1 MSKSIL
7 LLGAGGHAFVITDI
21 LHTMQDSNDRPLYG
35 KIDFLDDASELAVG
49 KLTELEQIGRN
60 YDEVF
65 CCIGNNQFRKEL
77 LEKVER
83 LEMKVPVL
91 VHPTAHISPSAVV
104 KAGTVVEPGAIINSN
119 SVIEEGCII
128 SPGAI
133 VDHNVTIGKYCH
145 INAGAICKAGA
156 VIPAGTK
163 LDAGEIAKG
172 Y

>member
-1 MSKSIL
+1 MEKLI
-7 LLGAGGHAFVITDI
+7 FW
-21 LHTMQDSNDRPLYG
+21 MMRQ
-35 KIDFLDDASELAVG
+35 ELAVG
-49 KLTELEQIGRN
+49 KSWQNWNGFGRN
-60 YDEVF
+60 YEEVF

-77 LEKVER
+77 LEKAER
-83 LEMKVPVL
+83 LEMTVPAL
-91 VHPTAHISPSAVV
+91 VHPTAYISPSAVV

>member
-35 KIDFLDDASELAVG
+35 KTDFLDDASELAVG

-91 VHPTAHISPSAVV
+91 VHPTAYISPSAVV